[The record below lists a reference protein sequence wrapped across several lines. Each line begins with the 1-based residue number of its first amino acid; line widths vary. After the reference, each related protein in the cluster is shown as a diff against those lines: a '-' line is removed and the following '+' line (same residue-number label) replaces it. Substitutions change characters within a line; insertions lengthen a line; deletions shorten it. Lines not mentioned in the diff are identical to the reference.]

1 MFSGRTTTTIS
12 APAPG
17 PMDLNSSRPDW
28 RELLPLFLV
37 SLLGV
42 IVFTFG
48 ALLVVLFFPTDESDM
63 AAWRVVVVLAGGGF
77 AYGGYAWFRPLSSTV
92 GRSEARH
99 YARIDEWHAAQLEKY
114 VEGDGQLVAQQVS
127 EWAYNPLDLRSL
139 LLGYVAVMA
148 TNPAKLTIEEL
159 TRNGLWLTIDHRM
172 VKVLTF
178 TQDSAAQFLD
188 LMAEAKVIEGRGPRV
203 AGRVLI
209 AQPREQVL
217 RLLKTAAR
225 APEVQAALAAQ
236 EGL

>member
-12 APAPG
+12 QPAYG
-17 PMDLNSSRPDW
+17 PIDINAGKPDW

-37 SLLGV
+37 ALLGLGVAV
-42 IVFTFG
+42 IG
-48 ALLVVLFFPTDESDM
+48 GGLLVLCWPRNEYDASGWTWLGVLT
-63 AAWRVVVVLAGGGF
+63 GF
-77 AYGGYAWFRPLSSTV
+77 ALIWAGFQWFWALRTTLT
-92 GRSEARH
+92 RSFTSWQD
-99 YARIDEWHAAQLEKY
+99 RIADWHHAQVTKY
-114 VEGDGQLVAQQVS
+114 KEGDGKIIAQQVS

-148 TNPAKLTIEEL
+148 TNPAKLTIDEL
-159 TRNGLWLTIDHRM
+159 QRNGLWLSVDHRM

-178 TQDSAAQFLD
+178 TQDSAGQFLD